1 MAFDF
6 SNLSGEAFGDI
17 NDVFMKKDGKSIVP
31 TKDTQAVPAKVSVA
45 DITKELNDTAQNTV
59 LGDNKS
65 GNGTTI
71 INISKDVIDGEE
83 DIQVSLTQLEE
94 RRRNGSSIKN
104 KHYID
109 INNGEGVKV
118 VEHTEMYNG
127 TTLLT
132 VKQEKDAKLVTYP
145 RGMFV
150 GKKKQ
155 FVPKEYYIR
164 EAERAIEDTIDRFHS
179 QILVSIQNHTLIE
192 ETSDGK
198 FLELVLEE
206 PIDIIG
212 GILVPDK
219 IQIPVKRMFDLE
231 YKIMMLEN
239 VICMDNKIAGLLF
252 FDIWF

>member
-1 MAFDF
+1 MTTDFDF
-6 SNLSGEAFGDI
+6 SKIEGESFGDI
-17 NDVFMKKDGKSIVP
+17 NKVFMEKDGKSILP
-31 TKDTQAVPAKVSVA
+31 KAGQTAPKVSVA
-45 DITKELNDTAQNTV
+45 DITQEMSETV
-59 LGDNKS
+59 QQAAKDSEDGQ
-65 GNGTTI
+65 GHTV

-83 DIQVSLTQLEE
+83 DMRVVLTTLEE
-94 RRRNGSSIKN
+94 RRRNSSTIKN

-109 INNGEGVKV
+109 INTGNEVKV

-127 TTLLT
+127 TTLIT
-132 VKQEKDAKLVTYP
+132 VKHPDTKLVTYP

-150 GKKKQ
+150 GKKKH

-164 EAERAIEDTIDRFHS
+164 EAERAIEDTIDRFSS
-179 QILVSIQNHTLIE
+179 QILVSMRNHSLIE

-198 FLELVLEE
+198 YLELILEE
-206 PIDIIG
+206 PIDILG

-239 VICMDNKIAGLLF
+239 VICVDNKIAGLLII
-252 FDIWF
+252 DIWF